1 MYSLIIFIVTILGIV
16 GYLVANRGDLTKTEV
31 IKRSYSQDET
41 RVIVNTRILVRA
53 IFIFVVGI
61 LTMLIQ
67 PFKLE
72 KVSAGYQGVLVNLVG
87 SDRGV
92 SDVQLK
98 TGWVTYN
105 SWFEELYQFPIYQQ
119 NIAYEE
125 LPVILRG
132 GFEASIRPTFN
143 YNLKPDM
150 ITDMFAE
157 LRLGI
162 KEIEQGWLL
171 TAITSSIN
179 DVSNRWR
186 VEEIFENREKFE
198 GEIIAECNK
207 RVEKWFI
214 MSQLRTNITP
224 PTALKQAIED
234 KTKAS
239 QEAEAQEQR
248 ALVAIAT
255 GRRMVEQAKADS
267 AKRVIDAS
275 SKAEAMRITAQGE
288 ADSYKLKNRELTPLL
303 IQQQYLEKWGG
314 DYGTGNVFGEG
325 AMLYKNVG
333 R

>member
-1 MYSLIIFIVTILGIV
+1 MYSIIIFILGLLTTT
-16 GYLVANRGDLTKTEV
+16 GYIVANRKDFLITTTTQRGYSTSTSTKTG
-31 IKRSYSQDET
+31 KAFW
-41 RVIVNTRILVRA
+41 RA
-53 IFIFVVGI
+53 
-61 LTMLIQ
+61 LTMFIVFTLLSLFQ

-72 KVSAGYQGVLVNLVG
+72 KVNAGYQGVLVNLVG

-105 SWFEELYQFPIYQQ
+105 SYFEELYQFPIYQQ

-143 YNLKPDM
+143 YNLKPEM
-150 ITDMFAE
+150 IADMFAE
-157 LRLGI
+157 LRLDI
-162 KEIEQGWLL
+162 KSIEQGWLL

-198 GEIIAECNK
+198 GEIIRECNQ

-214 MSQLRTNITP
+214 MSQLRTNIAP
-224 PTALKQAIED
+224 PLALKQAIED

-239 QEAEAQEQR
+239 QEAEAQEQK
-248 ALVAIAT
+248 ALVAIAN
-255 GRRMVEQAKADS
+255 GKRMVEQAKADS
-267 AKRVIDAS
+267 AQRVINAS
-275 SKAEAMRITAQGE
+275 AQAEAMRIVAQGE
-288 ADSYKLKNRELTPLL
+288 ADAYKLKNRELTPLL
-303 IQQQYLEKWGG
+303 IQQQYLEKWKG
-314 DYGTGNVFGEG
+314 DYGTGNVFGDG
-325 AMLYKNVG
+325 AMLYRNVG
-333 R
+333 K